1 MIHQLT
7 NKARNRTAS
16 SHVLYLA
23 VAIETLLLGYE
34 RLTET
39 SLKLLYCEP
48 IGNTWRLFYD
58 GNIECL
64 QAWQSI
70 FIGYVAL
77 FAVPFIFVVNWASWK
92 LQKNCISVREFL
104 ASCFLPTLFLIYWSV
119 QYFKQADLKI
129 LKKSRKFAMT
139 PSVCLNQKKRN
150 EGQFTGKACWLAKD
164 SLAALVL
171 FKPLCLLTDPGPSCH
186 NKTLPQFRHGH
197 LWVDVPPNA
206 CYHFA
211 NQPDD
216 DYFNVC
222 QWAQVAILGFLP
234 TIICIL
240 VVCAIVSQG
249 IRLVI
254 VLAGKLRSCH
264 VDVVRKEKKLILK
277 LLSLMI
283 ATSSRMAILTTP
295 MTCLLRFLGR
305 ELS

>member
-1 MIHQLT
+1 MTGTLNACKLGRIF
-7 NKARNRTAS
+7 S
-16 SHVLYLA
+16 SAML
-23 VAIETLLLGYE
+23 
-34 RLTET
+34 
-39 SLKLLYCEP
+39 LKLYSLYRSFLWWTGHLGNCKRIAFPLENFWHLVFCQHYFWY
-48 IGNTWRLFYD
+48 IGQCNISSKQTWYT
-58 GNIECL
+58 IH
-64 QAWQSI
+64 
-70 FIGYVAL
+70 
-77 FAVPFIFVVNWASWK
+77 
-92 LQKNCISVREFL
+92 
-104 ASCFLPTLFLIYWSV
+104 
-119 QYFKQADLKI
+119 LKI
-129 LKKSRKFAMT
+129 LKKSRKFSMT

-150 EGQFTGKACWLAKD
+150 EGQFTGKACWLAED

-211 NQPDD
+211 NQPDGSQFCLEAVEPIGPND
-216 DYFNVC
+216 DYFNVLK
-222 QWAQVAILGFLP
+222 WAQVAILGFLP

-240 VVCAIVSQG
+240 VVFAIVSQG